1 MRFAQALLVTAMG
14 ILLSGCPLRKQQPVV
29 AAAPPP
35 PQPTAPTTPPPA
47 PQQLSIPQT
56 NVELPS
62 PQPISPEALA
72 TTQLPGEPAPP
83 PATPP
88 RNTPRVPRPKPA
100 PSASQPAAT
109 TITEPAAAAPPAV
122 EPPLTPAAA
131 EPERPVV
138 GEALSAAELQKMKDE
153 AQQRKQEIAQI
164 LAHIPRSRRQTQ
176 KNTVDRINSF
186 LKQIDDAEKR
196 GDMRQ
201 ANELAGR
208 AVVMAR
214 DLKQ

>member
-1 MRFAQALLVTAMG
+1 M
-14 ILLSGCPLRKQQPVV
+14 
-29 AAAPPP
+29 
-35 PQPTAPTTPPPA
+35 
-47 PQQLSIPQT
+47 
-56 NVELPS
+56 
-62 PQPISPEALA
+62 
-72 TTQLPGEPAPP
+72 
-83 PATPP
+83 
-88 RNTPRVPRPKPA
+88 
-100 PSASQPAAT
+100 
-109 TITEPAAAAPPAV
+109 
-122 EPPLTPAAA
+122 
-131 EPERPVV
+131 V